1 MSEEVQVP
9 FGEDREALY
18 AKASV
23 DETAEETTEVSA
35 ETTTKEET
43 QESEY
48 KAEPPVKEEADSVSK
63 EDKTVPYGALK
74 EEREKRKAIQKDLDE
89 AQKRLQQVLNDFQS
103 YVQNGNKPDE
113 VVEVI
118 EDYDK
123 ELLESK
129 RTIKALQAEVEALK
143 GNFKSEQTIKAQNEL
158 QTRISSVSDELVKEG
173 FPGFVQFI
181 GHVQSEL
188 SKIASD
194 DMETAKSLDN
204 PDGWKKIYKEKVFP
218 TLSTIFTKKESDD
231 RTSRKVAAKQE
242 VQGAVLT
249 PGQAPASEK
258 SSAEW
263 NYDDYLKVR
272 NTGFAGG
279 LGR

>member
-48 KAEPPVKEEADSVSK
+48 KAEPPVKEESDSVSK

-113 VVEVI
+113 VQRSME
-118 EDYDK
+118 YD
-123 ELLESK
+123 
-129 RTIKALQAEVEALK
+129 IC
-143 GNFKSEQTIKAQNEL
+143 
-158 QTRISSVSDELVKEG
+158 
-173 FPGFVQFI
+173 
-181 GHVQSEL
+181 
-188 SKIASD
+188 
-194 DMETAKSLDN
+194 
-204 PDGWKKIYKEKVFP
+204 
-218 TLSTIFTKKESDD
+218 
-231 RTSRKVAAKQE
+231 
-242 VQGAVLT
+242 
-249 PGQAPASEK
+249 
-258 SSAEW
+258 
-263 NYDDYLKVR
+263 YL
-272 NTGFAGG
+272 
-279 LGR
+279 